1 MKTKKKLLIL
11 ILAIL
16 GIIFSYNYFNLSDY
30 LSLDFLKQN
39 ANDLKSYSNENLVL
53 SLGAFF
59 LVYVCVTALSI
70 PGAAVLTLAGGFLFG
85 LFKGLL
91 LISFASTIGAS
102 IAFLVSR
109 FVLQDWVK
117 ERFREKMD

>member
-85 LFKGLL
+85 LFKG
-91 LISFASTIGAS
+91 
-102 IAFLVSR
+102 
-109 FVLQDWVK
+109 
-117 ERFREKMD
+117 